1 MYLALV
7 PRGISSCSCPKKRS
21 PSSRAEKALVA
32 RGIFSAIPASAAT
45 AICTPSGVPR
55 YAFVAVRALIWK
67 RARRYS
73 FRPWDGGKVFADGQS
88 ILDYVR
94 STASETGVDSHIRF
108 NHRVT
113 RADWDTT
120 RHRWSVSALRADG
133 TEATFDAAYVFF
145 CTGYYRYDET
155 YEPHFEGRD
164 SFKGKIIRPQFWRSD
179 YDYSGKEIVVIG
191 SGVSPK
197 CAAQI
202 PVRFGAA
209 GA

>member
-1 MYLALV
+1 VIVGAGVSGIGAARHLQLQLPQKTFTVLEGRESIGGTWDLFRYPGVRSDSDMYTF
-7 PRGISSCSCPKKRS
+7 G
-21 PSSRAEKALVA
+21 
-32 RGIFSAIPASAAT
+32 
-45 AICTPSGVPR
+45 
-55 YAFVAVRALIWK
+55 
-67 RARRYS
+67 YS
-73 FRPWDGGKVFADGQS
+73 FRPWDGGKLFADGQS

-113 RADWDTT
+113 SADWDTT

-197 CAAQI
+197 SCSPDTRALWRGRC
-202 PVRFGAA
+202 VTTLECLCRRRR
-209 GA
+209 